1 MPGFVIHLSIA
12 KEIVKLIEKNNS
24 AQWNSREK
32 EEFYIGNIL
41 PDIKKTKKLSHYWGS
56 KQMKYILRIP
66 DLDKFLKY
74 NGSKLMNRQ
83 VLGYYCH
90 LIVDKIF
97 YEDFLPEV
105 VCFMDNY
112 NNPTNSLKAVQSV
125 HLYKRNMDILYE
137 DFWTG
142 QYYYGDFDKLNP
154 VLRKKYEINTAE
166 LIKETDNSKLNMNKG
181 QYLHLKNEL
190 KKYLNKSRTGDL
202 KVFQRNDME
211 KFINKTAKIIFK
223 KICFEFEQDN
233 AIIEKIK

>member
-12 KEIVKLIEKNNS
+12 KEIIKLIEHNNS
-24 AQWNSREK
+24 VQWNSREK

-41 PDIKKTKKLSHYWGS
+41 PDIKKSKKLSHYWGG

-66 DLDKFLKY
+66 DLDKFLKC
-74 NGSKLMNRQ
+74 NGPKLMNKQ

-105 VCFMDNY
+105 VCFMDKY
-112 NNPTNSLKAVQSV
+112 KIPTNSLKTAKHAYLCKKDMS
-125 HLYKRNMDILYE
+125 ILYE
-137 DFWTG
+137 DFWTA

-154 VLRKKYEINTAE
+154 VLRKKYGVNTDE
-166 LIKETDNSKLNMNKG
+166 LIRETDNSELNMNKG
-181 QYLHLKNEL
+181 QYLHLRNEL

-202 KVFQRNDME
+202 KVFQQDAVELFIDETANKIFE
-211 KFINKTAKIIFK
+211 KL
-223 KICFEFEQDN
+223 CFLL
-233 AIIEKIK
+233 